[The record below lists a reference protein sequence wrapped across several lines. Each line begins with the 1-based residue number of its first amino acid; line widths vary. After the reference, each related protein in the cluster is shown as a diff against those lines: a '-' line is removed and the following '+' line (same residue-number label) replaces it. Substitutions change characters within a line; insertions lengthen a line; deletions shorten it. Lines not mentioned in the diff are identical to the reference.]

1 VRLSLC
7 AKRTSVAADVA
18 DTVDE
23 VEVVEAT
30 TMVEAAEATTTAED
44 EVATITAADE
54 AATTTAEVVEVM
66 TMVAAAEA
74 TITTAAAGTTETTAA
89 TEANRTS
96 LLRSPTHGH
105 HHPEAQTSCPRRHL
119 AGFPRRSTGDTRA
132 LQAMEAHPVH
142 HPRSVPVG

>member
-7 AKRTSVAADVA
+7 VKRTSVAADVA
-18 DTVDE
+18 DTV
-23 VEVVEAT
+23 EAM
-30 TMVEAAEATTTAED
+30 TMAEAAEATTTAEG

-74 TITTAAAGTTETTAA
+74 TITTAAAGTTETAA
-89 TEANRTS
+89 AMEVNRTS

-105 HHPEAQTSCPRRHL
+105 HHPEAQTSCPHRHL
-119 AGFPRRSTGDTRA
+119 AGSPRRSTEDTRA
-132 LQAMEAHPVH
+132 LQVMEAHPVH